1 MGIVN
6 KRNAVLGWLTWNV
19 GKRVAKKK
27 AKGAVPSASR
37 PRPKLLASAA
47 GALAAA
53 GGALLFWK
61 KRKRTGGDAA

>member
-27 AKGAVPSASR
+27 AKGAVPSGSR
-37 PRPKLLASAA
+37 PRPKILASTA

-61 KRKRTGGDAA
+61 KLRRGGADT

>member
-1 MGIVN
+1 MAIVN

-27 AKGAVPSASR
+27 AKGAVPSGGK
-37 PRPKLLASAA
+37 PRPKILASTA

-53 GGALLFWK
+53 GGALLFWR
-61 KRKRTGGDAA
+61 KRKRSGGATT